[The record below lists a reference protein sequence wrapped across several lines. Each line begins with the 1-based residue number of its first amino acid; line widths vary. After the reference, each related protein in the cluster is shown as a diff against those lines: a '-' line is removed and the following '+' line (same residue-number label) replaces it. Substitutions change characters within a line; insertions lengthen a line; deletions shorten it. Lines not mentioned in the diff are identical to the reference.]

1 MRTQLLIFSS
11 IILSLSACTKDYHCE
26 CSNGNDIYTYE
37 LLDVKKSDATEACQL
52 AGAVWID
59 NGGSCVAKAAE

>member
-1 MRTQLLIFSS
+1 M
-11 IILSLSACTKDYHCE
+11 
-26 CSNGNDIYTYE
+26 YTYE

-59 NGGSCVAKAAE
+59 NGGSCIAKAAE